1 MDIIIIIAQET
12 YFLKSINIILYGRI
26 IRYFA
31 ATETFQ
37 EVPLTILKI

>member
-37 EVPLTILKI
+37 EMPLTILKI